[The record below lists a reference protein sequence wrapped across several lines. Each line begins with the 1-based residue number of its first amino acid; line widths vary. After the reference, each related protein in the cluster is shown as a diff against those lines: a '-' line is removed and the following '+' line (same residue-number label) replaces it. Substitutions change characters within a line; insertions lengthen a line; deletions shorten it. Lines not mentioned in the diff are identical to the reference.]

1 MIRTSG
7 KNNYLLTVF
16 PRPVYNPVSF
26 VENFISVIGKSAE
39 GFLNRNFYLRFLT
52 PYPVRTSVITDTTF
66 FHGLD
71 QDMDE

>member
-39 GFLNRNFYLRFLT
+39 GFLNRNFYLRFFNAVSGKNVCHNR
-52 PYPVRTSVITDTTF
+52 YNIF
-66 FHGLD
+66 FTV
-71 QDMDE
+71 